1 MTDSQRVLDL
11 ELKMPNRDTPPRL
24 VEAWLDFHRE
34 ELCRKLDAVFA
45 FDGNRME
52 IWCRSEENRDFRKLQ
67 KITESLRNSHD
78 VELYHTQLS
87 KNNRENNN
95 VTWTAIPPS
104 IAENMVLRSSM
115 WPVVLGNPPRTIIVT
130 DSEGN
135 SSIRVLPGSS
145 SAENAAY
152 STRIMQSR
160 LVAWANSV
168 LRNNRTMRQY
178 ALDIPELIRTAFEP
192 AFGVVLCRRA
202 RDVCRNHAKDLV
214 KSIRD
219 LNKSLSRAFPKPS
232 EKTVG
237 NIAENIKT
245 TKNEPPETSSAV
257 MDRADRIAAGVMVL
271 SGRIYR
277 FIYPAEHTVDLDE
290 LKRPGLLAS
299 LDALEKE
306 TGDFERALAG
316 QI

>member
-1 MTDSQRVLDL
+1 
-11 ELKMPNRDTPPRL
+11 MPNRDTPPRL
-24 VEAWLDFHRE
+24 VGAWLDFHRE

-45 FDGNRME
+45 FDGNGME
-52 IWCRSEENRDFRKLQ
+52 IWCRSEDNRDCRKLQ

-78 VELYHTQLS
+78 VELYLTQLS

-95 VTWTAIPPS
+95 ITWTAIPPS
-104 IAENMVLRSSM
+104 IAENRVLSSSM
-115 WPVVLGNPPRTIIVT
+115 RSFVLVNPPRAIIVT

-135 SSIRVLPGSS
+135 SEIRVLPGSS

-192 AFGVVLCRRA
+192 AFGAVLCKRA
-202 RDVCRNHAKDLV
+202 RDVCRKHVKDLA

-219 LNKSLSRAFPKPS
+219 LNKRLSRAFPKPS
-232 EKTVG
+232 AKPVG
-237 NIAENIKT
+237 NIAENIK
-245 TKNEPPETSSAV
+245 NEPPKTSSAV
-257 MDRADRIAAGVMVL
+257 VDRADRISEGVMVL

-277 FIYPAEHTVDLDE
+277 FIYPTDHTVDLDE

-299 LDALEKE
+299 LDALETE
-306 TGDFERALAG
+306 TGDFERALAKLT
-316 QI
+316 